1 MLRSVVTALSVLTTV
16 CLLRVHH
23 KVEVVSPKVTAV
35 VLCLRRLF
43 KLRMIV
49 RGDAGT
55 KLQRQDARLDTE
67 TAQAASRD
75 KQNCDVDRQ
84 GADWQQPAP
93 FETLTAS
100 TRFKGGTA
108 MGRTDGVEDKTD
120 CADGDKKSSGISWKE
135 VAETLDYV
143 FFRMFVGVIV
153 AMTSALVV
161 TLFVG
166 Q

>member
-16 CLLRVHH
+16 CLLRVYH
-23 KVEVVSPKVTAV
+23 KVEVVGPKVTAV

-43 KLRMIV
+43 KLHMV
-49 RGDAGT
+49 RGDVGT
-55 KLQRQDARLDTE
+55 KLQHQDARLDTE

-75 KQNCDVDRQ
+75 KQNCDVDR

-108 MGRTDGVEDKTD
+108 MGRTDEVEDKTD
-120 CADGDKKSSGISWKE
+120 YTKDDDKKSSGVSWKE

-143 FFRMFVGVIV
+143 FFRMFIGVIV
-153 AMTSALVV
+153 AMTLALVV

>member
-16 CLLRVHH
+16 CLLRVYH
-23 KVEVVSPKVTAV
+23 KVEVVGPKVTAV

-55 KLQRQDARLDTE
+55 KLQHQDARLDTE

-75 KQNCDVDRQ
+75 KQNCDVDR

-93 FETLTAS
+93 FETLTVS
-100 TRFKGGTA
+100 TRFKGGTV
-108 MGRTDGVEDKTD
+108 MGRTDGVEDKTHYAND
-120 CADGDKKSSGISWKE
+120 DDKKSSGVSWKE

-143 FFRMFVGVIV
+143 FFRMFIGVIV

-161 TLFVG
+161 TLFAG